1 MLGGFGELVAQNGDD
16 PGDFAVL
23 NRLSGIAAGIRRV
36 LKDESTKLVA
46 LSGPVPAL
54 SPIDLT
60 AAWLPGSGRELWQ
73 SAWQDAL
80 QKCAVRHR
88 NLVVM
93 SPASVLP
100 PGADGRYA
108 DLLPVIAHADAWSF
122 ASPVVLAG
130 AGPTAWRAFHH
141 RARAVIQGATADSFV
156 AAGA

>member
-1 MLGGFGELVAQNGDD
+1 MPAHGQSDMPSTHSLTD
-16 PGDFAVL
+16 
-23 NRLSGIAAGIRRV
+23 LS
-36 LKDESTKLVA
+36 A
-46 LSGPVPAL
+46 LRG
-54 SPIDLT
+54 T
-60 AAWLPGSGRELWQ
+60 TT
-73 SAWQDAL
+73 
-80 QKCAVRHR
+80 
-88 NLVVM
+88 
-93 SPASVLP
+93 LP